1 VFKGKLESA
10 VFDIVIE
17 IQIVT
22 ENSSISDN
30 DYKDLVKFL
39 SGELGVKVEA
49 YEDFQAPYLPWLSIK
64 PGDLK
69 VTVHEPLP
77 PLTEERRRELVR
89 MQPLAR

>member
-1 VFKGKLESA
+1 VPNITLLEGLDGYSKHELLEQFKVSINISSSP
-10 VFDIVIE
+10 VSE

-69 VTVHEPLP
+69 MPQL
-77 PLTEERRRELVR
+77 
-89 MQPLAR
+89 